1 MTALVDT
8 IQLASELGQLLIQQQ
23 LTVTTAES
31 CTGGGIAY
39 HLTAVPGSSAY
50 LDRSFITYSNKS
62 KQQLLAVP
70 PQTLQQFGAVSLQTV
85 QEMAAGAA
93 KAASADLAIAVS
105 GIAGPG
111 GGSEHKPV
119 GTVCFGFWL
128 KGVCTSNQLHFDG
141 DRTEIR
147 QQSINFALQQS
158 IRLLTASAN

>member
-1 MTALVDT
+1 MTALADT
-8 IQLASELGQLLIQQQ
+8 IQLATKLGQLLVQQKRM
-23 LTVTTAES
+23 VTTAES

-39 HLTAVPGSSAY
+39 YLTAVAGSSAY

-62 KQQLLAVP
+62 KQQLLAV
-70 PQTLQQFGAVSLQTV
+70 QDETLQQFGAVSLQTV

-93 KAASADLAIAVS
+93 AGATADLAIAVS

-128 KGVCTSNQLHFDG
+128 NGICTSNQMSFSG
-141 DRTEIR
+141 DRNTIR
-147 QQSINFALQQS
+147 QQSIDFALQQS

>member
-1 MTALVDT
+1 MTTLVDT
-8 IQLASELGQLLIQQQ
+8 IQLATELGQLLVQQKRM
-23 LTVTTAES
+23 VTTAES

-39 HLTAVPGSSAY
+39 YLTAVAGSSAY

-62 KQQLLAVP
+62 KQQLLAI
-70 PQTLQQFGAVSLQTV
+70 QDETLQQFGAVSLQTV

-93 KAASADLAIAVS
+93 AAATADLAIAVS

-128 KGVCTSNQLHFDG
+128 NGICTSNQLLLSG
-141 DRTEIR
+141 DRSDIR
-147 QQSINFALQQS
+147 QQSIHFALQQS
-158 IRLLTASAN
+158 IRLLTAPAN

>member
-1 MTALVDT
+1 MTALADT
-8 IQLASELGQLLIQQQ
+8 IQLATQLGQLLVQQQ
-23 LTVTTAES
+23 LMVTTAES

-62 KQQLLAVP
+62 KQQLLAVQ

-85 QEMAAGAA
+85 QEMAVGAA
-93 KAASADLAIAVS
+93 KAATAGLAIAVS

-119 GTVCFGFWL
+119 GTVCFGFWFR
-128 KGVCTSNQLHFDG
+128 GICTSNQLHFSG
-141 DRTEIR
+141 DRAAIR
-147 QQSINFALQQS
+147 QQSINFALEQS
-158 IRLLTASAN
+158 IRLLTASTN